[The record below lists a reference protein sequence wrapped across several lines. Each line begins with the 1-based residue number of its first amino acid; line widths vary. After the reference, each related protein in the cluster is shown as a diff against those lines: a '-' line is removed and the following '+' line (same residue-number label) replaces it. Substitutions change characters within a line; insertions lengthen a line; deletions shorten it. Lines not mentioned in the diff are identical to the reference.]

1 MASSTPGG
9 KATCSTCRCA
19 PKELSCNI
27 SIRTLL
33 NRRALSPPNRIGW
46 IAPMWIAAA
55 ALSSSKTPPN
65 TGADAMD
72 DLTHQH
78 QGAHDHG
85 GRTHVH
91 ASVDHIGNEFGTS
104 ARLAIRLDAALMQK
118 LGVGADAIVRVATER
133 GRSIL
138 ARLDPPLEADMNTGT
153 VRLDRFVRQALKAHL
168 NESVEIETTTV
179 GSVKRI
185 ELLPAVDVSMAHDLT
200 PHLKQAMV
208 ASKTPASVGA
218 VLYIAF
224 PNSHAGTTYEIHQ
237 VADGPGI
244 VDASTEVVLQYHD
257 SHLPD
262 GAFDVT
268 FEDVGGLGKQIKLI
282 RELVQLPLKYPH
294 VYRHLGINPPRGIIL
309 YGPPGAGKTHL
320 ARAVANEVDARFYY
334 INGPDV
340 IGTYTGETEANLRR
354 MFNEAGHHSP
364 AIIFIDELDA
374 MAPKR
379 GETGAHSDT
388 RTVTQLLSLM
398 DGLKRVDSVIVI
410 GTTNRI
416 DAVDPAFRRPGRFDR
431 EIFVGPPDVAGRRQI
446 LEIHSREMPLAESAQ
461 TFLDEVAR
469 RTHGFL
475 GADLME
481 LCRDAGLSRLRRS
494 AGNLQDHRAAFRIP
508 LQDLRVERE
517 DFEIALS
524 QIRPSALR
532 ETLISIPDVSWS
544 DIGGLDEVKQRLQE
558 TVELPLRN
566 PQVLT
571 ESGLPPHVGALLH
584 GPSGTGK
591 TLLAKAIAKECG
603 VNFISV
609 DGPEIFTKWLGE
621 SEEGIRQVFRIARQ
635 VAPTVIF
642 FDQLDAIAPVRG
654 QHVGSMTTDRV
665 VSQLLAELDGV
676 EQLSRVIVLGATNR
690 IDLIDPS
697 ILRPGRFGVHIAVGM
712 PDAQARRQII
722 SIALRSASRDGSIE
736 PIIEAVVPRTEGYS
750 GAQLRQLCDE
760 AKRIALKRT
769 GFTKAAAPTVE
780 DVLQAL
786 GHQT

>member
-1 MASSTPGG
+1 
-9 KATCSTCRCA
+9 
-19 PKELSCNI
+19 
-27 SIRTLL
+27 
-33 NRRALSPPNRIGW
+33 
-46 IAPMWIAAA
+46 
-55 ALSSSKTPPN
+55 
-65 TGADAMD
+65 MD

-78 QGAHDHG
+78 DGVHGHG
-85 GRTHVH
+85 GRIHIH
-91 ASVDHIGNEFGTS
+91 ASVDHLANEFGTT
-104 ARLAIRLDAALMQK
+104 ARLAIRLDGALMQK
-118 LGVGADAIVRVATER
+118 LSAAADAVVRIATEH

-138 ARLDPPLEADMNTGT
+138 ARLDPPLDNDFNTGI

-168 NESVEIETTTV
+168 NESVDIEMAQV
-179 GSVKRI
+179 APVKRI

-200 PHLKQAMV
+200 PHLKQALV
-208 ASKTPASVGA
+208 ANRTPASVGA

-224 PNSHAGTTYEIHQ
+224 PNSHAGTTYEIHT
-237 VADGPGI
+237 VADGPGVI
-244 VDASTEVVLQYHD
+244 DESTEVVLNYHD

-262 GAFDVT
+262 GAFEVT

-282 RELVQLPLKYPH
+282 RELVQLPLTYPH
-294 VYRHLGINPPRGIIL
+294 VYRHLGINPPRGLIL
-309 YGPPGAGKTHL
+309 YGPPGSGKSHL

-364 AIIFIDELDA
+364 SIIFIDELDA

-431 EIFVGPPDVAGRRQI
+431 EIFIGPPDAVGRREI
-446 LEIHSREMPLAESAQ
+446 LEIHSREMPLSDDAQ
-461 TFLDEVAR
+461 DYLDEIAK

-508 LQDLRVERE
+508 LQDMRVERE
-517 DFEIALS
+517 DFELALS
-524 QIRPSALR
+524 QTRPSALR

-544 DIGGLDEVKQRLQE
+544 DIGGLEAVKERMQE

-566 PQVLT
+566 PQLLT
-571 ESGLPPHVGALLH
+571 ASGLPPHVGIVLY

-591 TLLAKAIAKECG
+591 TLLAKALANECG

-621 SEEGIRQVFRIARQ
+621 SEEGVRQIFRIARQ
-635 VAPTVIF
+635 VAPTVVF
-642 FDQLDAIAPVRG
+642 FDQLEAIAPIRG
-654 QHVGSMTTDRV
+654 QNVGSMTTDRV

-697 ILRPGRFGVHIAVGM
+697 ILRPGRFGVHIAVDL
-712 PDAQARRQII
+712 PDADERRGILRICLRTAVSGGSDHLESII
-722 SIALRSASRDGSIE
+722 DAVTPLTDGF
-736 PIIEAVVPRTEGYS
+736 S
-750 GAQLRQLCDE
+750 GAQIKQLCDT
-760 AKRIALKRT
+760 AKRTAIKRT
-769 GFTKAAAPTVE
+769 GFTEVAAPTVA
-780 DVLQAL
+780 DVLAAL
-786 GHQT
+786 KTERQREKGNTHG

>member
-1 MASSTPGG
+1 M
-9 KATCSTCRCA
+9 
-19 PKELSCNI
+19 N
-27 SIRTLL
+27 
-33 NRRALSPPNRIGW
+33 
-46 IAPMWIAAA
+46 
-55 ALSSSKTPPN
+55 
-65 TGADAMD
+65 
-72 DLTHQH
+72 DLDRHH
-78 QGAHDHG
+78 HGAHVHG
-85 GRTHVH
+85 GRVHVH
-91 ASVDHIGNEFGTS
+91 ASVDHLAHDFGDST
-104 ARLAIRLDAALMQK
+104 RLLIRLDGELMEKLSAA
-118 LGVGADAIVRVATER
+118 ADSIVRVATER

-138 ARLDPPLEADMNTGT
+138 ARLDAPLVGDRGTG
-153 VRLDRFVRQALKAHL
+153 VIRLDRFVRQALKAHL
-168 NESVEIETTTV
+168 NESVEVEAAEL
-179 GSVKRI
+179 GPVKRI
-185 ELLPAVDVSMAHDLT
+185 ELNPAVDVTMAHDLV
-200 PHLKQAMV
+200 PHIKKVLI
-208 ASKTPASVGA
+208 ASRTPASIGA
-218 VLYIAF
+218 VLYVPF
-224 PNSHAGTTYEIHQ
+224 PGSHAGTTYQVHK
-237 VADGPGI
+237 VADVPGI
-244 VDASTEVVLQYHD
+244 VGEDTEVILHYHD
-257 SHLPD
+257 SHLPE

-282 RELVQLPLKYPH
+282 RELVQLPLTTPH

-309 YGPPGAGKTHL
+309 YGPPGSGKSHL

-364 AIIFIDELDA
+364 SIIFIDELDA

-388 RTVTQLLSLM
+388 RAVTQLLALM

-431 EIFVGPPDVAGRRQI
+431 EIFIGPPDVAGRREI
-446 LEIHSREMPLAESAQ
+446 LEIHTREMPLSDGAQ
-461 TFLDEVAR
+461 TFLDEIAK

-494 AGNLQDHRAAFRIP
+494 AGNLADHRAAFRIP
-508 LQDLRVERE
+508 LENLRVERE
-517 DFEIALS
+517 DFEVALS

-532 ETLISIPDVSWS
+532 ETLISIPDVSWN
-544 DIGGLDEVKQRLQE
+544 DIGGLDEVKTRLQE

-566 PQVLT
+566 PQLLT
-571 ESGLPPHVGALLH
+571 ASGLPPHVGALLY
-584 GPSGTGK
+584 GPPGTGK

-621 SEEGIRQVFRIARQ
+621 SEEGVRQIFRIARQ

-642 FDQLDAIAPVRG
+642 FDQLDAIAPIRG
-654 QHVGSMTTDRV
+654 QHAGSMTTDRV

-697 ILRPGRFGVHIAVGM
+697 ILRPGRFGVHIAVGL
-712 PDAQARRQII
+712 PDAQARREILR
-722 SIALRSASRDGSIE
+722 IALRSAQAKDDRALDT
-736 PIIEAVVPRTEGYS
+736 IIDAVVPLTEDFS
-750 GAQLRQLCDE
+750 GAKLRQLCDE
-760 AKRIALKRT
+760 AKRIAIKRT
-769 GFTKAAAPTVE
+769 GFTKAAAPSVD
-780 DVLQAL
+780 DVMAAL
-786 GHQT
+786 HGGA

>member
-1 MASSTPGG
+1 
-9 KATCSTCRCA
+9 
-19 PKELSCNI
+19 
-27 SIRTLL
+27 
-33 NRRALSPPNRIGW
+33 
-46 IAPMWIAAA
+46 
-55 ALSSSKTPPN
+55 
-65 TGADAMD
+65 MD
-72 DLTHQH
+72 DRTHPH
-78 QGAHDHG
+78 SHAHGHG
-85 GRTHVH
+85 GRIHVH
-91 ASVDHIGNEFGTS
+91 ASVDHLANEFANST
-104 ARLAIRLDAALMQK
+104 RLLIRLEPVLMDK
-118 LGVGADAIVRVATER
+118 LGVHADDVVRIATER
-133 GRSIL
+133 GRSVL
-138 ARLDPPLEADMNTGT
+138 VRLDKPHEEDRGSGV
-153 VRLDRFVRQALKAHL
+153 VRLDRFVRQAIKAHL
-168 NESVEIETTTV
+168 NEQIEIEASPI
-179 GSVKRI
+179 GSAKRV
-185 ELLPAVDVSMAHDLT
+185 ELNPAVDVTMAHDLV
-200 PHLKQAMV
+200 PHIKKMLIEAR
-208 ASKTPASVGA
+208 TPASVGA
-218 VLYIAF
+218 VLYVPF
-224 PNSHAGTTYEIHQ
+224 PNSHAGTTYQ
-237 VADGPGI
+237 VQKVTDTPGI
-244 VDASTEVVLQYHD
+244 VDESTEVFLNYHD
-257 SHLPD
+257 SHVPE
-262 GAFDVT
+262 GAFEIT
-268 FEDVGGLGKQIKLI
+268 FEDVGGLNKQIKLI
-282 RELVQLPLKYPH
+282 RELVQLPLMAPH

-309 YGPPGAGKTHL
+309 YGPPGAGKSHL

-364 AIIFIDELDA
+364 SIIFIDELDA

-388 RTVTQLLSLM
+388 RTVTQLLALM

-431 EIFVGPPDVAGRRQI
+431 EIFIGPPDVAGRREI
-446 LEIHSREMPLAESAQ
+446 LEIHTREMPLSDDAQ
-461 TFLDEVAR
+461 GFLDEIAR

-508 LQDLRVERE
+508 LEDMRVERE
-517 DFEIALS
+517 DFEVALS

-532 ETLISIPDVSWS
+532 ETLISIPDVSWD
-544 DIGGLDEVKQRLQE
+544 DIGGLAEVKQLLQE

-571 ESGLPPHVGALLH
+571 ASGLPPHVGALLH

-621 SEEGIRQVFRIARQ
+621 SEEGVRQIFRIARQ
-635 VAPTVIF
+635 VAPAVIF

-654 QHVGSMTTDRV
+654 QHAGSMTTDRV

-712 PDAQARRQII
+712 PDAEARRQILE
-722 SIALRSASRDGSIE
+722 IALRSANRDGSIA
-736 PIIEAVVPRTEGYS
+736 PIIEAVIPRTEGYS

-760 AKRIALKRT
+760 AKRIAIKRT
-769 GFTKAAAPTVE
+769 GFTKAAAPTVD

-786 GHQT
+786 GQATHG